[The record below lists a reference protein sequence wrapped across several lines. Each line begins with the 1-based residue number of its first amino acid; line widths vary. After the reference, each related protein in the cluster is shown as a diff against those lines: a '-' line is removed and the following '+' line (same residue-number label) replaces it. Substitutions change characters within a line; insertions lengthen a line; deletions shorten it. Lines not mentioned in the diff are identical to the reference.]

1 MLANTYVPLAKCV
14 CTCYNELISHAAT
27 IMGSNKVYDDV
38 HLQHYRV
45 TLDMSVLGDF
55 DPRQVN
61 YAKVFDLQEG
71 EDVEAYIENLDTIE
85 HITNSDCCPNW

>member
-1 MLANTYVPLAKCV
+1 MLWSTHVLIAKSCV
-14 CTCYNELISHAAT
+14 LCYNDIISHAAT
-27 IMGSNKVYDDV
+27 IMGSTKAYDDV